1 MKQVIP
7 GERYEEH
14 GSYNTWLYLALGLS
28 WLASS
33 VLRTIKDGW
42 TPLTVLW
49 WICAVLNLITS
60 FLWSRRLL
68 IADESGI
75 TFRSATKLRTLRWDE
90 IVRIVEYQDS
100 LRYANGLHVYAAD
113 APDKPIFLSRDEELR
128 AVVQRYCAI
137 PVEKIS

>member
-14 GSYNTWLYLALGLS
+14 GSRNTWFYLALGLI
-28 WLASS
+28 WLAGS

-75 TFRSATKLRTLRWDE
+75 G
-90 IVRIVEYQDS
+90 RI
-100 LRYANGLHVYAAD
+100 
-113 APDKPIFLSRDEELR
+113 
-128 AVVQRYCAI
+128 
-137 PVEKIS
+137 